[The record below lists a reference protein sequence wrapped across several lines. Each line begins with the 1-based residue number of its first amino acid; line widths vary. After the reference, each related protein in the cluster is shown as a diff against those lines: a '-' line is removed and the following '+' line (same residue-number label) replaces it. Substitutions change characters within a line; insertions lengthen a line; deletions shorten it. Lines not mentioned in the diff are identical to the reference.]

1 MEQLQVLTVIEA
13 PDFGKELLDWLE
25 DAGYGVIQAL
35 DPPHELW
42 ELAANQP
49 GFVILDVPT
58 KQREMFDLLALI
70 RDRSPVPVIL
80 LSDVVWVVGADSTD
94 DLQR

>member
-1 MEQLQVLTVIEA
+1 MEQLQVLTAIEEPA
-13 PDFGKELLDWLE
+13 FGKELRDWLE

-42 ELAANQP
+42 ELAVNQP
-49 GFVILDVPT
+49 GFVIPDVPT
-58 KQREMFDLLALI
+58 KQREMFDLPALI
-70 RDRSPVPVIL
+70 LERSPVAVIF
-80 LSDVVWVVGADSTD
+80 LSDVARVVGADPTD

>member
-1 MEQLQVLTVIEA
+1 MEQLKVLTAIEEPA
-13 PDFGKELLDWLE
+13 FGKELRDWLE

-35 DPPHELW
+35 DPPHGLW
-42 ELAANQP
+42 ELAVNQP

-70 RDRSPVPVIL
+70 RERSPVPFIL
-80 LSDVVWVVGADSTD
+80 LSDVVWVVGADPTD